1 MKKIKTRLLQI
12 FLLYEESKIAG
23 RPGREIQTTGRGGAP
38 KFLKNWLPFA
48 CSPYDPDHILSDFG
62 TPTPLRGDSTQWF
75 HFSRP
80 HS

>member
-1 MKKIKTRLLQI
+1 MI
-12 FLLYEESKIAG
+12 YEESKTAG

-48 CSPYDPDHILSDFG
+48 CSPYDPDHIYALFG
-62 TPTPLRGDSTQWF
+62 TRAGLRGHSTHWF
-75 HFSRP
+75 HFPPP